1 MENTVSLIHA
11 QSAAMEDTVSLIL
24 YNRVTVAC
32 HHDGAGMSRISICVL
47 ISDGQSAACYSVLWC
62 CHLADSLQSV
72 CLKYHILKSYI
83 IKC

>member
-1 MENTVSLIHA
+1 M
-11 QSAAMEDTVSLIL
+11 SLIL

-62 CHLADSLQSV
+62 CYLAHCLQSV
-72 CLKYHILKSYI
+72 CLKYSSLASFIVERLQLQALHISV
-83 IKC
+83 